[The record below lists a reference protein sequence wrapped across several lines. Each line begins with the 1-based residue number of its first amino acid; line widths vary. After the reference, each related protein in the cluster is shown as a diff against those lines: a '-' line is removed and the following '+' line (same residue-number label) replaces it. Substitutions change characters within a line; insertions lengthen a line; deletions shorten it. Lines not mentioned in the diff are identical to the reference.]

1 MIIRKMLNIIETLY
15 LSSIPSMGK
24 TIIDGLNTPIDE
36 CLSEDEVSW

>member
-36 CLSEDEVSW
+36 CVPEDEVCW